1 MRTHAHAG
9 GATAARCRPAI
20 RHAPGCPLRDPADRA
35 LDTIE
40 TTAGSSAPAGCCL
53 RAPGLGCSRRSAGLA
68 RPGAAVAAP
77 AVGGRP
83 LRGSP
88 RRAPGAG
95 GPRCLGS
102 GRPGRPLPG
111 VAGLSRPRGGV
122 PWPPWSC
129 PRRVPGRPRRVA
141 RRRFGGPGVVGPLG
155 SFLRAAAPPCA
166 PVPPRA
172 GARPPPGAASEGPPR
187 AAPGF
192 FSAPAAGSCA
202 PAWGGRGRLSR
213 PGPAGPEALGGSAAG
228 VLCPARGA
236 RILFLVAPAGA
247 GFSPPGLCPG
257 GVVCSPGAYLPGR
270 GSCTVV

>member
-9 GATAARCRPAI
+9 GATAACCRPAI
-20 RHAPGCPLRDPADRA
+20 RHAPGCPLREPGATG

-40 TTAGSSAPAGCCL
+40 TTAGSSAPAGCWL
-53 RAPGLGCSRRSAGLA
+53 RAPGLGCSPRSAGVA

-129 PRRVPGRPRRVA
+129 PRRGAARPRRVA
-141 RRRFGGPGVVGPLG
+141 RGRLGGPGAVGPAG
-155 SFLRAAAPPCA
+155 SFLPAPRAPLCSRPAPRRGAPAPGGGLGRAPPRGPGLPLRPCCWS
-166 PVPPRA
+166 VRPRA
-172 GARPPPGAASEGPPR
+172 GGPRPPLAPRSGGACC
-187 AAPGF
+187 F
-192 FSAPAAGSCA
+192 
-202 PAWGGRGRLSR
+202 GRLCRRLCVSG
-213 PGPAGPEALGGSAAG
+213 PGRE
-228 VLCPARGA
+228 VL
-236 RILFLVAPAGA
+236 FFVAPAGA

-257 GVVCSPGAYLPGR
+257 GVVCSPGAYFPGR